1 MNIKV
6 ATSGKSFLLKN
17 YLFSRNRVNILDKRS
32 KIMLVMLIYHYMSNF
47 LFPGFRIFITRLI
60 GSKRGGPGG
69 PCGPGGP
76 GCQCG
81 PGGQGCPGGQGG
93 PGGQHT

>member
-17 YLFSRNRVNILDKRS
+17 YLFSSNRVNILDKRS
-32 KIMLVMLIYHYMSNF
+32 KIMLVLLIYHYMSNF

-69 PCGPGGP
+69 P

-81 PGGQGCPGGQGG
+81 PGGQGGQGRPGGQSGPGG
-93 PGGQHT
+93 PGFQ